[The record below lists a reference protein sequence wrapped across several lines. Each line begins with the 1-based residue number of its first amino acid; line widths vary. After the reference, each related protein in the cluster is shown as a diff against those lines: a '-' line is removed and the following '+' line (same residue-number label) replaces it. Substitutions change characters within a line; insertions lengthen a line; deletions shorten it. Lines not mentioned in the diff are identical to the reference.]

1 MRVRPMLRDDIP
13 GGMKLVEAAGWN
25 QTEADWK
32 RFLDANAPG
41 CFVAEADG
49 EVCGTAASI
58 IYESRVAWI
67 GMVLVSPAYRG
78 RGIATRLLETVL
90 ERLQLL
96 RIPAI
101 KLDATPQ
108 GMSLYRSLG
117 FAPEYEIERWKLT
130 ARNSLG
136 EFKGSQ
142 PQEVHLSLDE
152 IIKTDRAIFG
162 ADRGALL
169 RSLHRDAPTFTAAVT
184 VGDAL
189 AGYTLGRRGLH
200 AGHLGPWMARD
211 EGIAAHLLRRF
222 LAQSARATVI
232 VDVLKSNAAAGNLLR
247 SLNFEV
253 SRPLT
258 RMAYGATPSAS
269 KPEHLYA
276 ILGPEFG

>member
-1 MRVRPMLRDDIP
+1 MRVRPMRRDDIP

-32 RFLDANAPG
+32 RFLDANTPG

-49 EVCGTAASI
+49 QVCGTAASM
-58 IYESRVAWI
+58 IYEGRVAWI

-96 RIPAI
+96 RISTI

-108 GMSLYRSLG
+108 GEPLYRRLG
-117 FAPEYEIERWKLT
+117 FVPEYEIERWKLPV
-130 ARNSLG
+130 RNPPG
-136 EFKGSQ
+136 ESIRSDSQ
-142 PQEVHLSLDE
+142 ENRVNLDE
-152 IIKTDRAIFG
+152 IIEMDRTTFG
-162 ADRGALL
+162 ADRGDLL
-169 RSLHRDAPTFTAAVT
+169 RSLHYDAPAFTAAVKI
-184 VGDAL
+184 GEAL
-189 AGYTLGRRGLH
+189 AGYTLGRQGLY
-200 AGHLGPWMARD
+200 ADHLGPWMARD
-211 EGIAAHLLRRF
+211 EETAAYLLHRF

-232 VDVLKSNAAAGNLLR
+232 IDVLKSNPSAGGLLR

-258 RMAYGATPSAS
+258 RMSCGAAPRAG
-269 KPEHLYA
+269 KPKHLYA